1 MNEQK
6 NGRDPRKKRIRSIK
20 RKSCDSFRAEKSQG
34 SHRENH
40 KKRTKNRNKWHTN
53 VVPTKNPAE
62 KKNMGEKRQKLSCLY
77 DACPK
82 LLLLTIKNYHKY
94 SVFMSEFRS
103 RARRAERAH
112 TRELSRRL
120 TTLLVVK
127 RARIFFGTTTNC
139 KTMTTTI
146 LEMAIK

>member
-40 KKRTKNRNKWHTN
+40 KKKNKKSQQVAHECGADEKPRR
-53 VVPTKNPAE
+53 

-127 RARIFFGTTTNC
+127 RARIFFGTTPPRTA
-139 KTMTTTI
+139 KR
-146 LEMAIK
+146 

>member
-40 KKRTKNRNKWHTN
+40 TKKEQKIATSGTRMWCRRKT
-53 VVPTKNPAE
+53 PQ

-127 RARIFFGTTTNC
+127 RARIFFGTTPPRTA
-139 KTMTTTI
+139 KR
-146 LEMAIK
+146 